1 MPSEPKQLCVTVCR
15 SGYEGDGVRS
25 CEVDVNFSLMFLTN
39 SSTAYF
45 DFDFLSLKVGDNE
58 CPSKSTTT
66 TNREPLLVDLW
77 TKCALQ
83 GFT

>member
-1 MPSEPKQLCVTVCR
+1 MPLEVEPKQLCVTVCR

-45 DFDFLSLKVGDNE
+45 DFDFYFSE
-58 CPSKSTTT
+58 S
-66 TNREPLLVDLW
+66 W
-77 TKCALQ
+77 
-83 GFT
+83 